1 MNLLKKFLNH
11 IRGEQ
16 QESAGEKAGRDKARS
31 EQLDE
36 AKKQAL
42 KKISGEH
49 LLSELDELKKD
60 IGGENCPKCRRTERT
75 YCKKCQRT
83 LKGLD
88 TLAGRIAKKY
98 TDRESRWK
106 K

>member
-1 MNLLKKFLNH
+1 MNLLKKFLDY
-11 IRGEQ
+11 IKGGQ
-16 QESAGEKAGRDKARS
+16 QERAGEEAGHDKARS
-31 EQLDE
+31 EQLDK

-42 KKISGEH
+42 KKLSGEH
-49 LLSELDELKKD
+49 LLAELDELKKD
-60 IGGENCPKCRRTERT
+60 IGGDSCPKCRRTERK

-98 TDRESRWK
+98 TDREPRWQE
-106 K
+106 